1 MFERFT
7 ERSHKV
13 VVLAQDEARRFNH
26 DYIGT
31 EHLPL
36 GLLREDE
43 GIPARVHSN
52 LDVHPDKVRRQVLLI
67 LGEEP
72 ESNSLSAAQVAMEQW
87 VAGNEV
93 LFREA
98 GWWAFQ
104 TLLGDLEYAYAV
116 RDTDETFQMM
126 YHKAPLDRVLGIFE
140 GDELKSVKAQIQ
152 EASMDSLE
160 HFPAPR
166 EIKIGAIREHTLE
179 GSAASALTMTR
190 TFRR

>member
-72 ESNSLSAAQVAMEQW
+72 ESNSLRAAQVAMEQW

-98 GWWAFQ
+98 GRWAFQ

-160 HFPAPR
+160 YFPAPR

>member
-1 MFERFT
+1 M
-7 ERSHKV
+7 
-13 VVLAQDEARRFNH
+13 
-26 DYIGT
+26 
-31 EHLPL
+31 
-36 GLLREDE
+36 
-43 GIPARVHSN
+43 
-52 LDVHPDKVRRQVLLI
+52 DVHPDKVRRQVLLI
-67 LGEEP
+67 LGEGP
-72 ESNSLSAAQVAMEQW
+72 ESNSLRAAQVAMEQW

-93 LFREA
+93 LFRDA
-98 GWWAFQ
+98 GRWASQ

-116 RDTDETFQMM
+116 RDTNETFQMM
-126 YHKAPLDRVLGIFE
+126 IYHKAPLDRVLGIFE

>member
-1 MFERFT
+1 MGERFT

-52 LDVHPDKVRRQVLLI
+52 LDVHPDKVRQQVLLI
-67 LGEEP
+67 LGEKP
-72 ESNSLSAAQVAMEQW
+72 ESNSLSAAQVAMDQW

-98 GWWAFQ
+98 GRWAFQ

-116 RDTDETFQMM
+116 RDTNETFYMM
-126 YHKAPLDRVLGIFE
+126 YHKAPLDHVLGIFE
-140 GDELKSVKAQIQ
+140 GDELKYVKAQIQ

>member
-1 MFERFT
+1 M
-7 ERSHKV
+7 
-13 VVLAQDEARRFNH
+13 VLAQDEARRFNH
-26 DYIGT
+26 DYFGT

-52 LDVHPDKVRRQVLLI
+52 LAVQSDKVRRHVLLI

-72 ESNSLSAAQVAMEQW
+72 ESNSLRAAQVAMDQW
-87 VAGNEV
+87 IAGNEV

-98 GWWAFQ
+98 GRWAFQ

-116 RDTDETFQMM
+116 RDTNETFQMM
-126 YHKAPLDRVLGIFE
+126 YHKAPLDRVLSIFE